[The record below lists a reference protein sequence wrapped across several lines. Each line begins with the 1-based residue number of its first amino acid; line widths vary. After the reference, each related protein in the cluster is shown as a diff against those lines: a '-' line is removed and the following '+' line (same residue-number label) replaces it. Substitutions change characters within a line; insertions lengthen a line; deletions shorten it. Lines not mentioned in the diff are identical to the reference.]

1 MAVFDAIDFS
11 QHENVVFGHDK
22 KTGLK
27 AIIAVHNTTL
37 GPSLGGCRMFPYSS
51 YEDAL
56 KDVLRLSR
64 GMTYKSALAE
74 LPLGGGKSVI
84 IGDPRTDKSTALF
97 QSMGAFIDRLGGNY
111 IAAQDSGISVEDLQI
126 MAAQTEHV
134 AGVRNSV
141 DEHNRLRSGDPS
153 PATAY
158 GVFIGIKAAV
168 EQKLGTTD
176 LNGVKIAIQ
185 GVGNVGFGL
194 AKHLHG
200 EGAKLYVS
208 DINPENVKRAV
219 DECGATACENDTI
232 HTLDVD
238 VYSPCALGGAINDNT
253 IDKIA
258 APIIAG
264 CANNQL
270 EREEHGSILQE
281 KGILYAPDFVISA
294 GGIIHVQ
301 FMLSGRTWDAAT
313 KHVERIGGTL
323 AEIFQRAEQGKGT
336 TSEIA
341 NILAEERIEQANTD
355 VLQEGS
361 DRSLQSK

>member
-1 MAVFDAIDFS
+1 MAVFDAVDFS

-27 AIIAVHNTTL
+27 AIIAVHDTSL
-37 GPSLGGCRMFPYSS
+37 GPSLGGCRMFPYAND
-51 YEDAL
+51 EDAL

-84 IGDPRTDKSTALF
+84 IGDPRKDKSTALF
-97 QSMGAFIDRLGGNY
+97 QAMGSFINRLGGNY
-111 IAAQDSGISVEDLQI
+111 IAAQDSGISVEDLQV
-126 MAAQTEHV
+126 MAAQTDHV
-134 AGVRNSV
+134 AGVRSAM
-141 DEHNRLRSGDPS
+141 DDHNRLRSGDPS

-158 GVFIGIKAAV
+158 GVFVGIKAAV
-168 EQKLGTTD
+168 ENKLGTTN
-176 LNGVKIAIQ
+176 LSGVKVAIQ

-194 AKHLHG
+194 AKHLHA

-208 DINPENVKRAV
+208 DINPDNVKRAV
-219 DECGATACENDTI
+219 DECDAIAVDNSNI

-253 IDKIA
+253 IDKIV

-270 EREEHGSILQE
+270 EREEHGRVLQE

-301 FMLSGRTWDAAT
+301 FMLSGRTWNAAT
-313 KHVERIGGTL
+313 KHVERINGTL
-323 AEIFQRAEQGKGT
+323 REIFERTAREKGT

-341 NILAEERIEQANTD
+341 DILAEERIERANENS
-355 VLQEGS
+355 LEGKS
-361 DRSLQSK
+361 SQFV